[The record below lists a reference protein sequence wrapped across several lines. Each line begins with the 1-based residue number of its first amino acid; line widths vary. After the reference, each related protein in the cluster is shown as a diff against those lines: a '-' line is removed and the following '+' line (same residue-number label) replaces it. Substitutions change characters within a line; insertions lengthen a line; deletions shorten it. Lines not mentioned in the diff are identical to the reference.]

1 MLNTHQLSISQ
12 AAKVANVAR
21 STLYNNYINKGRI
34 SVSETTD
41 GEKYIDASEVARVFN
56 KIKAQEP
63 IQKPNPD
70 GRDKLIAELEASNE
84 RLKFSLMVA
93 NDEVSKQ
100 ARREDFLQKTVISLS
115 HRLTHQDSGD
125 TVNNTSN
132 NTSNAAKGTPRSG
145 VLSRFI
151 KWLV

>member
-12 AAKVANVAR
+12 AAKVAKVAR
-21 STLYNNYINKGRI
+21 STLYNNYINNGRI

-41 GEKYIDASEVARVFN
+41 GEKYIDASEIARVFN
-56 KIKAQEP
+56 KISPQEP
-63 IQKPNPD
+63 KPKTD

-115 HRLTHQDSGD
+115 HRLTHEDSIDTGSNTTNDTGD
-125 TVNNTSN
+125 V
-132 NTSNAAKGTPRSG
+132 AKDTPRSG

-151 KWLV
+151 RWLV

>member
-12 AAKVANVAR
+12 AAKVAKVAR

-34 SVSETTD
+34 SVSETAD

-63 IQKPNPD
+63 TRKRVSD
-70 GRDKLIAELEASNE
+70 ERDKLISELEASNE

-100 ARREDFLQKTVISLS
+100 SKREDFLQKTVISLS
-115 HRLTHQDSGD
+115 HRLTHQDSSDTGD
-125 TVNNTSN
+125 NT
-132 NTSNAAKGTPRSG
+132 AKNTPRIG